1 VSAGGRTRGGRA
13 ARLPHPPSAAARL
26 LEPIL
31 ILAERVDRRRR
42 RIRPVRMD
50 GLLGVELRRH
60 EGPDVRLQD
69 GTVVRRGDPLAEIHL
84 RNEQVRDAARARGWV
99 AIFGARR
106 DLDALVRWCG
116 AQPSTSAPVAV
127 YAYSVLGAFLERGGF
142 ERRARRQTVRVRL
155 DGWFMR
161 WLLGRFSPA
170 GQTRLLA
177 GHGVLEAADYWLP
190 VPRTEA
196 AAGAQAPAD
205 GAGA

>member
-1 VSAGGRTRGGRA
+1 MSDGGRSHDGHA
-13 ARLPHPPSAAARL
+13 ARRPHPPSAAARL

-42 RIRPVRMD
+42 GIRPVRAA

-60 EGPDVRLQD
+60 RGPEVRLRD
-69 GTVVRRGDPLAEIHL
+69 GTVVRPGDPIAEIHL
-84 RNEQVRDAARARGWV
+84 RNEQVRDTARARGWV

-106 DLDALVRWCG
+106 DLDALVRWCA
-116 AQPSTSAPVAV
+116 AQPSATAPVAV

-142 ERRARRQTVRVRL
+142 ERRARRQTTRVRL

-170 GQTRLLA
+170 GEARLLA
-177 GHGVLEAADYWLP
+177 GHGALEAADYWLP
-190 VPRTEA
+190 VARASE
-196 AAGAQAPAD
+196 
-205 GAGA
+205 